1 MKTILRFIAAAAVL
15 AMLALPVQAHEKGDW
30 IFRAGVGTVSPDSP
44 VYSDED
50 LAVQVDDG
58 TSLTLMGTYMITENW
73 AFDVLAAWPFNH
85 DASLDVFGVG
95 NVPLAEFDHL
105 PPTFSFQYHFIP
117 DGKFQPYVG
126 LGLNYTTF
134 FSIDIDS
141 GLAEALDAVGSTID
155 LDLDDSFGV
164 AAQVGAD
171 IMMNDR
177 WLFNVD
183 VRYLSIETDATLSLD
198 GVAEDPIKLDV
209 NPWVYSL
216 NIGYKF

>member
-1 MKTILRFIAAAAVL
+1 MKNILRFIAAAAVL
-15 AMLALPVQAHEKGDW
+15 VMLALPVQAHEKGDW
-30 IFRAGVGTVSPDSP
+30 IFRAGVGMVSPDNP

-50 LAVQVDDG
+50 VAVRVDDG

-73 AFDVLAAWPFNH
+73 AFDILAAWPFTH
-85 DASLDVFGVG
+85 EASLDFGVAG
-95 NVPLAEFDHL
+95 TIPLAEFDHL
-105 PPTFSFQYHFIP
+105 PPTFSFQYHFMP
-117 DGKFQPYVG
+117 DGKFQPYAG

-134 FSIDIDS
+134 FSIDVDS
-141 GLAEALDAVGSTID
+141 GLAEALGAPGAAVD
-155 LDLDDSFGV
+155 LDLDDSFGI
-164 AAQVGAD
+164 AAQLGAD

-177 WLFNVD
+177 WLLNVD
-183 VRYLSIETDATLSLD
+183 VRYISIETDATLSAD